1 MLRTPTEMG
10 MRASKLWMCWQV
22 SNMNECFKLYKAAH
36 ACTKGPKFV
45 RPLAGVFRHLSQF
58 LFACHIGSQAEIG
71 DGCLFQHNG
80 VGCVISEKAVIGKN
94 CEFYQHVTVGTLRGG
109 VPIIEDDVSIGANAV
124 LLGNIVIHKGAKIG
138 AGAVVLCDVPESA
151 TAVGVPARI
160 IMTSEM

>member
-1 MLRTPTEMG
+1 MERTASSISMLLLGR
-10 MRASKLWMCWQV
+10 S
-22 SNMNECFKLYKAAH
+22 
-36 ACTKGPKFV
+36 
-45 RPLAGVFRHLSQF
+45 
-58 LFACHIGSQAEIG
+58 
-71 DGCLFQHNG
+71 
-80 VGCVISEKAVIGKN
+80 
-94 CEFYQHVTVGTLRGG
+94 GG

>member
-1 MLRTPTEMG
+1 MPRTPTAMV
-10 MRASKLWMCWQV
+10 MPASGSLTYWQD
-22 SNMNECFKLYKAAH
+22 SNMNECFRLYKAAH

-80 VGCVISEKAVIGKN
+80 VGCVISEQALIGKN
-94 CEFYQHVTVGTLRGG
+94 CEFYQHVTVGALRGG

-138 AGAVVLCDVPESA
+138 AGAVVLCDVPEGA

-160 IMTSEM
+160 IMN

>member
-1 MLRTPTEMG
+1 MERTASSISMLLLER
-10 MRASKLWMCWQV
+10 S
-22 SNMNECFKLYKAAH
+22 
-36 ACTKGPKFV
+36 
-45 RPLAGVFRHLSQF
+45 
-58 LFACHIGSQAEIG
+58 
-71 DGCLFQHNG
+71 
-80 VGCVISEKAVIGKN
+80 
-94 CEFYQHVTVGTLRGG
+94 GG

>member
-1 MLRTPTEMG
+1 MERTASSISMLLLERSG
-10 MRASKLWMCWQV
+10 
-22 SNMNECFKLYKAAH
+22 
-36 ACTKGPKFV
+36 
-45 RPLAGVFRHLSQF
+45 
-58 LFACHIGSQAEIG
+58 
-71 DGCLFQHNG
+71 
-80 VGCVISEKAVIGKN
+80 
-94 CEFYQHVTVGTLRGG
+94 GG